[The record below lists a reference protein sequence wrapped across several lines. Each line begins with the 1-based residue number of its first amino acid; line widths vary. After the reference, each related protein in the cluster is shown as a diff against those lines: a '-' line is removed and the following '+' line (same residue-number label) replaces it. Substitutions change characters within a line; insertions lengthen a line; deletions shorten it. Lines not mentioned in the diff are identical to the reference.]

1 MNQDFKN
8 QKGHYLQGSPAVE
21 NTEGSLNYYDLTT
34 TVGRRLPLI
43 ASITISMTALAFFK
57 PSFLPPV
64 YIASF
69 ELLPETIN
77 VESKVTSIDDIQ
89 DREKITEVELDDIQ
103 LKILK
108 SPTTISKAVDSL
120 KAKYPQLNYQE
131 LVNGLTVEFIRDSQ
145 NQKNVLSVSYEHA
158 DKQRVSDVIKVLTQT
173 YLEYSANT
181 RSEGIKRGIDVL
193 DFQIPRVTKD
203 VERLENKMQGL
214 RDEYNFIDPDVSLTP
229 IADRTQLIN
238 QEQDRVTSEL
248 QQMRLKL
255 RNLEY
260 ELSTQPTTSPTAIDL
275 ATPRYQGLLNQL
287 REIDIKLSQKSTIYS
302 DQNAEIQVL
311 KEERQRIVSLI
322 KQAAEIIQQK
332 LVNDIKT
339 LENRQ
344 RLAQSQ
350 SAKLRSQLKN
360 WSTVSNDYVKFQQ
373 ELDIAKT
380 QLNEFTRKKETLLID
395 AAKQQS
401 PWQLLA
407 PAEEPQNNDISTN
420 NRLLLGS
427 SLGLLLGLGVAL
439 MLDKTQKTIY
449 SSAKIEEITNLPI
462 LGHIP
467 HTHKRKQLSLFA
479 STQGSMDFK
488 RLPSSDIYRDPDNRG
503 ELVLTELLSS
513 STEAFCSFAANLG
526 LLNFT
531 TNSNNLKDLEFDTSL
546 KSIAITSALSGEGK
560 STVALNLAQ
569 AAASMGRRVLLVDAD
584 LRSKVRLT
592 ESLGLESAIG
602 LKNILSQNESS
613 LTFEHI
619 QEHIQKSPLNK
630 NLSFLSSG
638 FNELMSYEGS
648 LILASGKMHLL
659 MEKLKCNDDYDL
671 VIYDLCALVG
681 YADVNLLAGKTDGVI
696 LVTGLGKID
705 TTILTKAVEQLKFSS
720 VPVLGIAVNDMSK

>member
-1 MNQDFKN
+1 MNQNFKN
-8 QKGHYLQGSPAVE
+8 QQGHYLQSSSAIE
-21 NTEGSLNYYDLTT
+21 NTEKSLNYFDLTT
-34 TVGRRLPLI
+34 TVARRLPLI
-43 ASITISMTALAFFK
+43 ISITISMTALAFFK
-57 PSFLPPV
+57 PRFFPPV

-77 VESKVTSIDDIQ
+77 VETKVTSIDDIK

-108 SPTTISKAVDSL
+108 SPGIISKAVESL
-120 KAKYPQLNYQE
+120 QAKYPQLNYQE
-131 LVNGLTVEFIRDSQ
+131 LVKDLTVEFIRDSQ

-158 DKQRVSDVIKVLTQT
+158 DKQQVSDVIKALTQT
-173 YLEYSANT
+173 YLDYSANT

-193 DFQIPRVTKD
+193 DLQIPRVSKD
-203 VERLENKMQGL
+203 VERLENKMQSL

-238 QEQDRVTSEL
+238 QEQDQVTSEL

-255 RNLEY
+255 RNLER
-260 ELSTQPTTSPTAIDL
+260 ELSTQPTSAPTAIDL
-275 ATPRYQGLLNQL
+275 ATPRYEGLLNQL

-311 KEERQRIVSLI
+311 QEEKQRIVSLI
-322 KQAAEIIQQK
+322 RQAAETIQQK
-332 LVNDIKT
+332 LVNDIQT

-344 RLAQSQ
+344 RLAQSE

-360 WSTVSNDYVKFQQ
+360 WSTVSNDYTKFQQ

-407 PAEEPQNNDISTN
+407 PAEEPLNNDLSPN

-427 SLGLLLGLGVAL
+427 SLGLLLGVGLAL

-449 SSAKIEEITNLPI
+449 SSAKIEEIANLPV

-467 HTHKRKQLSLFA
+467 YTPKRKQLSLFA
-479 STQGSMDFK
+479 STKGSTDFK
-488 RLPSSDIYRDPDNRG
+488 RLPSSDIYRDPNNTSNLALPDF
-503 ELVLTELLSS
+503 LSS

-531 TNSNNLKDLEFDTSL
+531 ADSKYSEFDTSL
-546 KSIAITSALSGEGK
+546 KSIAITSAVSGEGK
-560 STVALNLAQ
+560 STVALNLAR
-569 AAASMGRRVLLVDAD
+569 ATASMGRKVLLVDAD

-592 ESLGLESAIG
+592 ESLGLESAMG
-602 LKNILSQNESS
+602 LKNILSQHDPS
-613 LTFEHI
+613 LAS
-619 QEHIQKSPLNK
+619 EHIQKSPLDD
-630 NLSFLSSG
+630 NLFVLSSG
-638 FNELMSYEGS
+638 FNELMSYESS
-648 LILASGKMHLL
+648 LLLASSGMYKL
-659 MEKLKCNDDYDL
+659 MEELKRNYDL

-705 TTILTKAVEQLKFSS
+705 TTLLTKAVEQLKFSN
-720 VPVLGIAVNDMSK
+720 VPVLGIAVNDLVK

>member
-1 MNQDFKN
+1 MNQNFTN
-8 QKGHYLQGSPAVE
+8 QKGYYLHGSPTVE
-21 NTEGSLNYYDLTT
+21 NTEGGLSYFDLTNT
-34 TVGRRLPLI
+34 IVRRLPLI

-57 PSFLPPV
+57 TSFLPPV

-77 VESKVTSIDDIQ
+77 VETKVTSIDDIK
-89 DREKITEVELDDIQ
+89 DREKITEVDLDDIQ

-108 SPTTISKAVDSL
+108 SPTTISKAVDTL
-120 KAKYPQLNYQE
+120 RAKYPQLNYQE
-131 LVNGLTVEFIRDSQ
+131 LVKDLTVEFIRDSQ
-145 NQKNVLSVSYEHA
+145 NQKNVLSVTYKHA
-158 DKQRVSDVIKVLTQT
+158 NKQQVSDVIKVLTQI
-173 YLEYSANT
+173 YLDYSANT

-203 VERLENKMQGL
+203 IERLENKMQRL
-214 RDEYNFIDPDVSLTP
+214 RDEYNFIEPDVSLTP
-229 IADRTQLIN
+229 IADRTELIN
-238 QEQDRVTSEL
+238 QEQDQVTSEL
-248 QQMRLKL
+248 QQLRLKL

-260 ELSTQPTTSPTAIDL
+260 ELSNQPTTSPTAIDL

-322 KQAAEIIQQK
+322 EQAAEIIQQK

-350 SAKLRSQLKN
+350 SAKLQSQLKN
-360 WSTVSNDYVKFQQ
+360 WSTVSDDYTKFQQ
-373 ELDIAKT
+373 DLDIAKS
-380 QLNEFTRKKETLLID
+380 QLNEFKRKKETLLVD
-395 AAKQQS
+395 EAKQQS

-407 PAEEPQNNDISTN
+407 PAEEPQSNDIGVN

-427 SLGLLLGLGVAL
+427 SLGLMLGLGIAL

-449 SSAKIEEITNLPI
+449 SSAKIEEVTNLPI

-467 HTHKRKQLSLFA
+467 HTPKRKQLQLFA
-479 STQGSMDFK
+479 PAKGSIDLK
-488 RLPSSDIYRDPDNRG
+488 RLPSSDIYREPDNKG
-503 ELVLTELLSS
+503 QLAFTEFLCS

-531 TNSNNLKDLEFDTSL
+531 TDSKSLEFDTSL
-546 KSIAITSALSGEGK
+546 KSIAITSAISGEGK

-569 AAASMGRRVLLVDAD
+569 ATASMGRRVLLVDAD

-602 LKNILSQNESS
+602 LKNILSQNEPS
-613 LTFEHI
+613 LTLKHI
-619 QEHIQKSPLNK
+619 QQSPINN
-630 NLSFLSSG
+630 NLFFLSSG
-638 FNELMSYEGS
+638 FNELMSYESS
-648 LILASGKMHLL
+648 LMLASGRMHLL
-659 MEKLKCNDDYDL
+659 MEELKCNFDL

-705 TTILTKAVEQLKFSS
+705 TSLLTKAVEQLKISN
-720 VPVLGIAVNDMSK
+720 VPVLGITVNDLTK

>member
-1 MNQDFKN
+1 MNENFKN
-8 QKGHYLQGSPAVE
+8 QKGYYLQGSPTVE
-21 NTEGSLNYYDLTT
+21 STEGGLSYFDLTN
-34 TVGRRLPLI
+34 TVARRLPLI
-43 ASITISMTALAFFK
+43 AGITISMTALAFFK
-57 PSFLPPV
+57 TSFLPSV
-64 YIASF
+64 YVANF

-77 VESKVTSIDDIQ
+77 VETKVTSIDDIK
-89 DREKITEVELDDIQ
+89 DREKITEVDLDDIQ

-108 SPTTISKAVDSL
+108 SPTTISKAVNSL
-120 KAKYPQLNYQE
+120 HAKYPQLNYQA
-131 LVNGLTVEFIRDSQ
+131 LVKGLTVEFIRDSQ
-145 NQKNVLSVSYEHA
+145 NQKNVLSVTYEHA
-158 DKQRVSDVIKVLTQT
+158 NKQQVSDVIKALTQT
-173 YLEYSANT
+173 YLDYSANT

-193 DFQIPRVTKD
+193 DFQIPRVAKD
-203 VERLENKMQGL
+203 VEHLENKMQRL

-229 IADRTQLIN
+229 IVDRTQLIN
-238 QEQDRVTSEL
+238 QEQDQVTSEL

-311 KEERQRIVSLI
+311 KEERQRIVNLI

-344 RLAQSQ
+344 QLAQSQ
-350 SAKLRSQLKN
+350 SAKLQSQLKN
-360 WSTVSNDYVKFQQ
+360 WSTVSDDYTKFQQ
-373 ELDIAKT
+373 DLDIAKS
-380 QLNEFTRKKETLLID
+380 QLNEFKRKKETLLVD

-407 PAEEPQNNDISTN
+407 PAEEPQSNDLGVN

-427 SLGLLLGLGVAL
+427 SLGLLLGLGIAL

-449 SSAKIEEITNLPI
+449 SSAKIEEVTNLPI

-467 HTHKRKQLSLFA
+467 HTPKRKQLQLFA
-479 STQGSMDFK
+479 PAKGSMDLK
-488 RLPSSDIYRDPDNRG
+488 RLPSSDIYRDQDNRG
-503 ELVLTELLSS
+503 ELAFPDFLSS

-531 TNSNNLKDLEFDTSL
+531 ADSQYSEFDISL
-546 KSIAITSALSGEGK
+546 KSIAITSAVSGEGK
-560 STVALNLAQ
+560 STVALNLAR
-569 AAASMGRRVLLVDAD
+569 ATASMGRKVLLVDAD

-592 ESLGLESAIG
+592 ESLGLESAMG
-602 LKNILSQNESS
+602 LKNILGQHDPS
-613 LTFEHI
+613 LASK
-619 QEHIQKSPLNK
+619 HIQKSPLDD
-630 NLSFLSSG
+630 NLFVLSSG
-638 FNELMSYEGS
+638 FNELMSYESS
-648 LILASGKMHLL
+648 LLLASSGMYKL
-659 MEKLKCNDDYDL
+659 MEELKCNYDL

-705 TTILTKAVEQLKFSS
+705 TTLLTKAVEQLKISN
-720 VPVLGIAVNDMSK
+720 VPVLGIAVNDLVK

>member
-1 MNQDFKN
+1 MNQSFQNK
-8 QKGHYLQGSPAVE
+8 KGYYLQGSPTVE
-21 NTEGSLNYYDLTT
+21 NTEGSLNYLDLTT
-34 TVGRRLPLI
+34 AVVRRLPLI
-43 ASITISMTALAFFK
+43 ASITISMTTLAFFK
-57 PSFLPPV
+57 PKFFPPV
-64 YIASF
+64 YVASF

-77 VESKVTSIDDIQ
+77 VETKVTSIDDIQ

-108 SPTTISKAVDSL
+108 SPSIISKAVESL
-120 KAKYPQLNYQE
+120 QTKYPELNYQE
-131 LVNGLTVEFIRDSQ
+131 LVKDLTVEFIRDSQ

-158 DKQRVSDVIKVLTQT
+158 DKQQVSDVIKALTQT
-173 YLEYSANT
+173 YLDYSANT

-193 DFQIPRVTKD
+193 DFQIPKVSKD
-203 VERLENKMQGL
+203 VERLENKMQRL

-238 QEQDRVTSEL
+238 QEQDQVTSEL
-248 QQMRLKL
+248 EQMRFKL
-255 RNLEY
+255 RNLER

-275 ATPRYQGLLNQL
+275 ATPRYQGLLNEL

-311 KEERQRIVSLI
+311 QEEKQRVVGLI
-322 KQAAEIIQQK
+322 QQAAAIIQQK
-332 LVNDIKT
+332 LVNDIQT
-339 LENRQ
+339 LEKRQ
-344 RLAQSQ
+344 QLAQSE

-360 WSTVSNDYVKFQQ
+360 WSTVSNDYTKFQQ
-373 ELDIAKT
+373 ELEIAKS
-380 QLNEFTRKKETLLID
+380 QLNEFTRKKETLLVD

-427 SLGLLLGLGVAL
+427 SLGLLLGVGLAL

-449 SSAKIEEITNLPI
+449 SSAKIEEIANLPV
-462 LGHIP
+462 LGYIP
-467 HTHKRKQLSLFA
+467 YTPKRRQLSLFP
-479 STQGSMDFK
+479 STKGSMDFK
-488 RLPSSDIYRDPDNRG
+488 RLPSSDIYRDPDNTTS
-503 ELVLTELLSS
+503 LAFPDFLSS

-531 TNSNNLKDLEFDTSL
+531 ADSKDLEFDTSL
-546 KSIAITSALSGEGK
+546 KSIAITSAVSGEGK
-560 STVALNLAQ
+560 STVALNLAR
-569 AAASMGRRVLLVDAD
+569 ATASMGKKVLLVDAD

-592 ESLGLESAIG
+592 ESLGLESARG
-602 LKNILSQNESS
+602 LKNLLSQHNPS
-613 LTFEHI
+613 LAS
-619 QEHIQKSPLNK
+619 EHIQKSPFDD
-630 NLSFLSSG
+630 NLFVLSSG
-638 FNELMSYEGS
+638 FNELMSYESS
-648 LILASGKMHLL
+648 LLLASSGMYKL
-659 MEKLKCNDDYDL
+659 MEELKLSYDL

-705 TTILTKAVEQLKFSS
+705 TTLLTKAVEQLKFSN
-720 VPVLGIAVNDMSK
+720 VPVLGIAVNDLVK

>member
-1 MNQDFKN
+1 MNQNFTN
-8 QKGHYLQGSPAVE
+8 QKGYYLHGSPTVE
-21 NTEGSLNYYDLTT
+21 NTEGGLSYFDLTNT
-34 TVGRRLPLI
+34 IVRRLPLI

-57 PSFLPPV
+57 TSFLPPV
-64 YIASF
+64 YVASF

-77 VESKVTSIDDIQ
+77 VETKVTSIDDIK
-89 DREKITEVELDDIQ
+89 DREKITEVDLDDIQ

-108 SPTTISKAVDSL
+108 SPTTISKAVDTL
-120 KAKYPQLNYQE
+120 RAKYPQLNYQE
-131 LVNGLTVEFIRDSQ
+131 LVKDLTVEFIRDSQ
-145 NQKNVLSVSYEHA
+145 NQKNVLSVTYEHA
-158 DKQRVSDVIKVLTQT
+158 NKQQVSDVIKVLTQT
-173 YLEYSANT
+173 YLDYSANT

-203 VERLENKMQGL
+203 IERLENKMQRL
-214 RDEYNFIDPDVSLTP
+214 RDEYNFIEPDVSLTP
-229 IADRTQLIN
+229 IADRTELIN
-238 QEQDRVTSEL
+238 QEQDQVTSEL

-260 ELSTQPTTSPTAIDL
+260 ELSNQPTTSPTAIDL

-322 KQAAEIIQQK
+322 EQAAEIIQQK

-350 SAKLRSQLKN
+350 SAKLQLQLKN
-360 WSTVSNDYVKFQQ
+360 WSTVSDDYTKFQQ
-373 ELDIAKT
+373 DLDIAKS
-380 QLNEFTRKKETLLID
+380 QLNEFKRKKETLLVD

-407 PAEEPQNNDISTN
+407 PAEEPQSNDIGVN

-427 SLGLLLGLGVAL
+427 SLGLILGLGIAL

-467 HTHKRKQLSLFA
+467 HTPTRKQLQLFA
-479 STQGSMDFK
+479 PAKGSMDLK
-488 RLPSSDIYRDPDNRG
+488 RLPSSDIYREPDNTDNKG
-503 ELVLTELLSS
+503 QLAFSEFLCS

-531 TNSNNLKDLEFDTSL
+531 TDSKSLEFDTSL
-546 KSIAITSALSGEGK
+546 KSIAITSTISGEGK

-569 AAASMGRRVLLVDAD
+569 ATASMGRRVLLVDAD

-592 ESLGLESAIG
+592 ESLGLESATG
-602 LKNILSQNESS
+602 LKNILSQNEPS
-613 LTFEHI
+613 LTLKHI
-619 QEHIQKSPLNK
+619 QQSPINN
-630 NLSFLSSG
+630 NLFFLSSG
-638 FNELMSYEGS
+638 FNELMSYESS
-648 LILASGKMHLL
+648 LMLASGRMHLL
-659 MEKLKCNDDYDL
+659 MEELKCNFDL

-705 TTILTKAVEQLKFSS
+705 TSLLTKAVEQLKISN
-720 VPVLGIAVNDMSK
+720 VPVLGIAVNDLTK

>member
-1 MNQDFKN
+1 MNQSFKN
-8 QKGHYLQGSPAVE
+8 QKGYYLQSSPTVE
-21 NTEGSLNYYDLTT
+21 NTEGSLNYFDLTT
-34 TVGRRLPLI
+34 TVVRRLPLI

-57 PSFLPPV
+57 PKFFPPV
-64 YIASF
+64 YVASF

-77 VESKVTSIDDIQ
+77 VETKVTSIDDIK

-108 SPTTISKAVDSL
+108 SPSTISKAVESL
-120 KAKYPQLNYQE
+120 QVKYPQLNYQE
-131 LVNGLTVEFIRDSQ
+131 LVKDLTVEFIRDSQ
-145 NQKNVLSVSYEHA
+145 NKKNVLSVSYEHS
-158 DKQRVSDVIKVLTQT
+158 DKQQVSDVIKALTQT
-173 YLEYSANT
+173 YLDYSANT

-193 DFQIPRVTKD
+193 DLQIPKVSKD
-203 VERLENKMQGL
+203 VERLENKMQRL

-238 QEQDRVTSEL
+238 QEQDQVTSEL

-255 RNLEY
+255 RNLER
-260 ELSTQPTTSPTAIDL
+260 ELSTQPTTAPTAIDL

-332 LVNDIKT
+332 LVNDIQT

-344 RLAQSQ
+344 RLAQNE

-360 WSTVSNDYVKFQQ
+360 WSTVSNDYTKFQQ

-407 PAEEPQNNDISTN
+407 PAEEPQNNDISPN

-427 SLGLLLGLGVAL
+427 SLGLLLGVGLAL

-449 SSAKIEEITNLPI
+449 SSAKIEEIANLPV

-467 HTHKRKQLSLFA
+467 YTPKRKQLSLFA
-479 STQGSMDFK
+479 ATKGSMDFK
-488 RLPSSDIYRDPDNRG
+488 RLPSSDIYRDPDNTSN
-503 ELVLTELLSS
+503 LAFPDFLSS

-531 TNSNNLKDLEFDTSL
+531 AESKYLEFDTSL
-546 KSIAITSALSGEGK
+546 KSIAITSAVSGEGK
-560 STVALNLAQ
+560 STVALNLAR
-569 AAASMGRRVLLVDAD
+569 ATASMGRKVLLVDAD

-592 ESLGLESAIG
+592 ESLGLESAMG
-602 LKNILSQNESS
+602 LKNILSQHDPS
-613 LTFEHI
+613 LALEHI
-619 QEHIQKSPLNK
+619 KKSPFDD
-630 NLSFLSSG
+630 NLFVLSSG
-638 FNELMSYEGS
+638 FNELMSYESS
-648 LILASGKMHLL
+648 LLLASSGMYQL
-659 MEKLKCNDDYDL
+659 MEELKGNYDL

-705 TTILTKAVEQLKFSS
+705 ATLLTKAVEQLKISN
-720 VPVLGIAVNDMSK
+720 VPVLGIAVNDLVK